1 MFSTS
6 QLRQKLASPEGCFQ
20 AMFVTFSCY
29 LVGFASGY
37 GFREVL
43 PPLSFL
49 FLIAYYVKDYAH
61 SNLHRFQGKGYLL
74 LFGLF
79 LLFAV
84 LTSNHPLDSLLHVGR
99 GINKQFMVF
108 FLALECARGR
118 KEVRL
123 LAWMLFIACYLEGLA
138 CVHQF
143 ITGHDCIHGDALLAG
158 RLTGTMAW
166 YWVGSYLVL
175 AVIPCL
181 GLLRELFQRFG
192 RGIGSF
198 LAIALLLPTLFG
210 IVFGGSRA
218 SYLAALVTAAVC
230 FFLTQSKRSLKRL
243 LLCLGLPALLIL
255 ALLIFCGEGRFSVT
269 GITHDSRLTLWGYA
283 LEVFATDPLTGVG
296 AWQYRPVVQSLPLAQ
311 TQPQELVSLSH
322 PHNVYLQVLCETG
335 LIGTILC
342 FLPIFA
348 FIAHGGS
355 VAAKVLRKP
364 NVPKSARQLAHL
376 AFFFWLGCLA
386 FLVHGLVGHDFF
398 RPWYQALFF
407 SHLGILQG
415 AALALKSQCSQQK
428 DEACKG
434 QSL

>member
-1 MFSTS
+1 MVSFSL
-6 QLRQKLASPEGCFQ
+6 LRQKLASPEGCFQ

-49 FLIAYYVKDYAH
+49 FLIAYYSKDYLH

-79 LLFAV
+79 LVFSV
-84 LTSNHPLDSLLHVGR
+84 LTSNNPLESFLHVGR

-123 LAWMLFIACYLEGLA
+123 LAWMLLIASYLEGLA
-138 CVHQF
+138 CVHQY
-143 ITGHDCIHGDALLAG
+143 ITGHDLIHGDALLAG

-175 AVIPCL
+175 AVIPAL
-181 GLLRELFQRFG
+181 GLIYELWRYFG
-192 RGIGSF
+192 RGLGSF
-198 LAIALLLPTLFG
+198 LGIALILPALFG

-218 SYLAALVTAAVC
+218 SYLAALTTAAIG
-230 FFLTQSKRSLKRL
+230 FLLTHIRLSRKRL
-243 LLCLGLPALLIL
+243 LLCLGLPFLLIL
-255 ALLIFCGEGRFSVT
+255 ALLFLYGEGRFSLS
-269 GITHDSRLTLWGYA
+269 GISHDSRLTLWGYA
-283 LEVFATDPLTGVG
+283 LNVFATDPLTGVG
-296 AWQYRPVVQSLPLAQ
+296 AWQYRPSVQSLPLAAEA
-311 TQPQELVSLSH
+311 PEELTSLSH

-335 LIGTILC
+335 LIGTLLC
-342 FLPIFA
+342 FVPIMGLFLK
-348 FIAHGGS
+348 GGY
-355 VAAKVLRKP
+355 VVRQVLQDPRASK
-364 NVPKSARQLAHL
+364 KKRELARL

-407 SHLGILQG
+407 SHLGILMG
-415 AALALKSQCSQQK
+415 ATLALGQK
-428 DEACKG
+428 T
-434 QSL
+434 